1 MKKITQESVKKF
13 IERKPFK
20 KGNME
25 VVIDGSITYLEL
37 HGNRIAALLSD
48 NRMWVS
54 NAAWATNTTKE
65 RLNGLPG
72 VNVVQRNWQWVL
84 NGMPWDGKPIFIN
97 TI

>member
-1 MKKITQESVKKF
+1 MRKITQESVKNF

-25 VVIDGSITYLEL
+25 VVIDGGITYLEL
-37 HGNRIAALLSD
+37 HNNRIAALLSD
-48 NRMWVS
+48 GRMWVS

-72 VNVVQRNWQWVL
+72 VNIIQRNWNWFL
-84 NGMPWDGKPIFIN
+84 NGMPWDGKPIFIDK
-97 TI
+97 I

>member
-1 MKKITQESVKKF
+1 MRKITQESVKKF

-20 KGNME
+20 KGNMG
-25 VVIDGSITYLEL
+25 VVIDNGITYLEL

-48 NRMWVS
+48 GRMWVS

-84 NGMPWDGKPIFIN
+84 NGMPWNGKPIFIDK
-97 TI
+97 I